1 MDKAPDLPIYQ
12 PGNAPGER
20 VETLYYLPGD
30 ALQLFVRAVI
40 AQESAPRE
48 PAQER
53 QDGGAATAPSEA
65 QALRKALAW
74 LLLCLDDCE
83 QSESSEGN
91 VLLRFHADDWKRV
104 EDAWEKA
111 DDALTAFAAPVGGAD
126 PLLPGLRAR
135 AARFRKALDAICAR
149 CKQEKDESPLADE
162 LYEIAAL
169 ALATRDA
176 EIARREG
183 A

>member
-53 QDGGAATAPSEA
+53 QDG
-65 QALRKALAW
+65 R
-74 LLLCLDDCE
+74 
-83 QSESSEGN
+83 
-91 VLLRFHADDWKRV
+91 
-104 EDAWEKA
+104 
-111 DDALTAFAAPVGGAD
+111 AD